1 MTMDYDEIR
10 AAITDIT
17 AASLDKYHGYA
28 WAVGYFGSMLTEAIY
43 LMDGEARAEFER
55 RLVNVQNQMR
65 ESND

>member
-1 MTMDYDEIR
+1 MNYDEIR
-10 AAITDIT
+10 AAIADIT

-43 LMDGEARAEFER
+43 LMEGSQRAEFER
-55 RLVNVQNQMR
+55 RLTNMTNQMK

>member
-1 MTMDYDEIR
+1 MNYEEIR
-10 AAITDIT
+10 SAINDIS

-43 LMDGEARAEFER
+43 LMEGSQRAEFER
-55 RLVNVQNQMR
+55 RLINLTHQMR